1 MKDPSNEREELLLAI
16 DNVEEA
22 IEASLAKPVKDWFEE
37 EGPESAGSFVPRIDN
52 LRKDLFLI
60 TDPKVDDVNDSIAA
74 LYLHAG
80 NIVRVW
86 ETWNARFKRD
96 GKVNSDETKEA
107 WFETIQKQ
115 RDELKERFGR
125 LRFRMDETKNLL
137 SGKTVREVIEKG
149 E

>member
-1 MKDPSNEREELLLAI
+1 MKDPSNEREELLHAI
-16 DNVEEA
+16 DIVMGA
-22 IEASLAKPVKDWFEE
+22 IDAFLVKPAKDWFE
-37 EGPESAGSFVPRIDN
+37 EGPESAGSFAPRIDN

-96 GKVNSDETKEA
+96 GKINSDETKEA

-115 RDELKERFGR
+115 RDELKERFEK
-125 LRFRMDETKNLL
+125 LRFAMDETKNLL

>member
-1 MKDPSNEREELLLAI
+1 MKDPSNEREELLHAI
-16 DNVEEA
+16 DVVTGA
-22 IEASLAKPVKDWFEE
+22 IDAFLAKPVKVWFE
-37 EGPESAGSFVPRIDN
+37 EGPESAGPFAERIDN
-52 LRKDLFLI
+52 LRKDLFLV
-60 TDPKVDDVNDSIAA
+60 TDRKVDDVNDSIAA

-96 GKVNSDETKEA
+96 GKINSDETKEA

-115 RDELKERFGR
+115 RDELKERFEK
-125 LRFRMDETKNLL
+125 LRFAMDGTKNLL